1 MCGIAA
7 ALSFSEK
14 GKIALE
20 KTEFATACLAK
31 RGPDGHGVFNSENIA
46 LGHRRLSIVDT
57 STAASQPMTDA
68 TGRYVIIF
76 NGEFFNYQQHRK
88 NLISKGIIL
97 NNNSDT
103 EVLLN
108 LYILEGEKCLDKIN
122 GFFALVIYDK
132 QEETVFIARDRMGV
146 KPLLIFEDDD
156 KLVLASEMKSLLAF
170 DIPKEIDNV
179 SLFTY
184 LQLNYIPAP
193 HSIFRN
199 VRKMKAGSFI
209 KIDLKR
215 QQNIRTYS
223 HGLET
228 SYYTI
233 PFHENPVITDYT
245 NAQKQLRDLMYSS
258 VEKRMIADVPLGS
271 FLSGG
276 IDSSVITGIAAQKTK
291 HLNTFSI
298 GFKDEPQFDET
309 HFAQLVAKKH
319 QTNHTVFSLTNN
331 DLFEVLYDVLDY
343 IDEPFADSSALNVFI
358 LSKHTRQQVT
368 VALSGD
374 GADELFGGYNK
385 HRAEWIM
392 RNNPS
397 FITGSKIASSVLKPF
412 AGSRNSKIGNKIR
425 QVHRFANGASL
436 SASNRYWRWC
446 SLADAF
452 DAEKLIQLK
461 APQFLE
467 FQSRKAELT
476 KSIKGSSDMNDVL
489 YADMHLVLQ
498 NDMLTKVDLMSM
510 ANSLEV
516 RTPFLDFELVNF
528 AFRLPSDFKIDKD
541 IQKKI
546 VKDTFKDLL
555 PDALLH
561 RGKQGFE
568 VPLLKW
574 FTTELKSL
582 ITHDLLSDD
591 FIKEQNIFNLAEI
604 QKLKTQ
610 LFSNNPGE
618 IQARI
623 WGLIVFQYWWKK
635 TMRN

>member
-1 MCGIAA
+1 MCGITA
-7 ALSFSEK
+7 ALSFSLK
-14 GKIALE
+14 GKTALQKIAA
-20 KTEFATACLAK
+20 ATACLAK
-31 RGPDGHGVFNSENIA
+31 RGPDGSGVFTDNNIA
-46 LGHRRLSIVDT
+46 LGHRRLSVVDT

-68 TGRYVIIF
+68 SGRYVIVF
-76 NGEFFNYQQHRK
+76 NGEFFNYREHRK
-88 NLISKGIIL
+88 NLISKGITL

-108 LYILEGEKCLDKIN
+108 LYILEGEKCLNKVN

-132 QEETVFIARDRMGV
+132 LDETVFIARDRMGV

-156 KLVLASEMKSLLAF
+156 KLVVASEMKSLLAF
-170 DIPKEIDNV
+170 DIPKELDEV

-193 HSIFRN
+193 HSIFKN

-215 QQNIRTYS
+215 QQTIRTYA
-223 HGLET
+223 HAFET
-228 SYYTI
+228 IYYTI
-233 PFHENPVITDYT
+233 PFSESLVVSDYKS
-245 NAQKQLRDLMYSS
+245 AQKQLYNLMNKS
-258 VEKRMIADVPLGS
+258 VEIRMIADVPLGS

-298 GFKDEPQFDET
+298 GFKDEPLFDET

-358 LSKHTRQQVT
+358 LSKQTRKQVT

-392 RNNPS
+392 RNDANL
-397 FITGSKIASSVLKPF
+397 IAGSKIASSVLKPF

-425 QVHRFANGASL
+425 QVHRFAKGAAL
-436 SASNRYWRWC
+436 TAPNRYWRWC

-452 DAEKLIQLK
+452 EAEKLINLK

-467 FQSRKAELT
+467 FQSRKTELI
-476 KSIKGSSDMNDVL
+476 KSIKGTADMNDVFFTDING
-489 YADMHLVLQ
+489 ASRW
-498 NDMLTKVDLMSM
+498 N
-510 ANSLEV
+510 
-516 RTPFLDFELVNF
+516 
-528 AFRLPSDFKIDKD
+528 KIKA
-541 IQKKI
+541 I
-546 VKDTFKDLL
+546 
-555 PDALLH
+555 
-561 RGKQGFE
+561 
-568 VPLLKW
+568 
-574 FTTELKSL
+574 
-582 ITHDLLSDD
+582 
-591 FIKEQNIFNLAEI
+591 
-604 QKLKTQ
+604 
-610 LFSNNPGE
+610 SN
-618 IQARI
+618 
-623 WGLIVFQYWWKK
+623 V
-635 TMRN
+635 

>member
-14 GKIALE
+14 GKSILQ
-20 KTEFATACLAK
+20 KIDSATACLAK
-31 RGPDGHGVFNSENIA
+31 RGPDGHGVFTDENIA

-57 STAASQPMTDA
+57 SSAASQPMTDA
-68 TGRYVIIF
+68 SGRYVIIF
-76 NGEFFNYQQHRK
+76 NGEFFNYQLHRK

-108 LYILEGEKCLDKIN
+108 LYILEGAKCLDKVN

-132 QEETVFIARDRMGV
+132 QDETVFIARDRMGV

-193 HSIFRN
+193 HSIFKN

-215 QQNIRTYS
+215 QQTIRTFS
-223 HGLET
+223 QNLET
-228 SYYTI
+228 TFYTI
-233 PFHENPVITDYT
+233 PFIENPVITDYK
-245 NAQKQLRDLMYSS
+245 NAQKQLSELMHKS

-298 GFKDEPQFDET
+298 GFKDEPLFDET
-309 HFAQLVAKKH
+309 RYAKMVAKKH

-331 DLFEVLYDVLDY
+331 DLFEVLHDVLDY

-358 LSKHTRQQVT
+358 LSRQTRQHVT

-392 RNNPS
+392 RNNAT

-412 AGSRNSKIGNKIR
+412 AGSRNTKIGNKIR

-467 FQSRKAELT
+467 YQSRKADLI
-476 KSIKGSSDMNDVL
+476 KSIKGTADMNDVL
-489 YADMHLVLQ
+489 YTDMHLVLE

-546 VKDTFKDLL
+546 LKDTFKDLL
-555 PDALLH
+555 PDELLH
-561 RGKQGFE
+561 RSKQGFE

-582 ITHDLLSDD
+582 ITNDLLSDD
-591 FIKEQNIFNLAEI
+591 FIKEQNIFNLTEI

-635 TMRN
+635 TMCN